1 MNKVAILG
9 IDGASPVLIKRWRNE
24 LPNLNQLM
32 GGGVYGDLES
42 TIPPVTCPAWP
53 CMFTGRNPGKIGM
66 YGFISV
72 DVNDDYSIK
81 ISSSQNYQQW
91 SLWKMLNDAGIP
103 VGILNLAMTFPPHKM
118 DGFLV
123 CGIGAPAS
131 GRSEYT
137 YPSWLK
143 HELEKAVPGYE
154 PLPPVD
160 MTIHGKEAEYNKIL
174 EREIDNRCKA
184 AKYLM
189 DPFSWELFV
198 SVFFAIDS
206 AQHYFWKHM
215 DDSHPEHKGEEYQD
229 VIKHFYIKVDYA
241 IGELINKLPEETNI
255 IVVSDHGFQTCHRDF
270 VVNRWLEKQGLL
282 TLLQQAK
289 HSSGGL
295 LFWRIRDS
303 LLSTMNPRIV
313 KFIASILPE
322 WLMMK
327 LSIRKKEGYLIAQF
341 YRSIDWSKTL
351 AYCQGGTGAIRIN
364 LKGREPA
371 GIVEPGNDYEK
382 LLDKIICKLREI
394 NDPESG
400 KKINISV
407 FKGREVYSGE
417 HADEGP
423 DIVFYFDKYMPVGGG
438 WNESSEWRMPSRP
451 GWHARNGTFIACG
464 PDIKS
469 SGKKVDNLKIYDIT
483 PTVLHMFGLP
493 VSDDIDG
500 RVLTEI
506 FKADSKPGKVAVK
519 KSDTRQKDKIQ
530 NRIMKL
536 KKKRLV

>member
-9 IDGASPVLIKRWRNE
+9 IDGASPKLIEQWRDE
-24 LPNLNQLM
+24 LPNLKRIM
-32 GGGVYGDLES
+32 EGGVYGELES

-53 CMFTGRNPGKIGM
+53 CMFTGKNPGKIGM

-72 DVNDDYSIK
+72 DVNDDYHIK

-103 VGILNLAMTFPPHKM
+103 VGILNLAMTFPPHKV
-118 DGFLV
+118 DGFVV

-154 PLPPVD
+154 PFTPAD
-160 MTIHGKEAEYNKIL
+160 MTIPGKEAEYSKIL
-174 EREIDNRCKA
+174 EREVDNRCKA

-198 SVFFAIDS
+198 SVFFAVDS

-215 DDSHPEHKGEEYQD
+215 DDSHPGHKGEKYKD
-229 VIKHFYIKVDYA
+229 VIKHLYMKVDCA
-241 IGELINKLPEETNI
+241 IGELINKLPEKTNI

-282 TLLQQAK
+282 TLLPQAK
-289 HSSGGL
+289 HSSGSSL
-295 LFWRIRDS
+295 LWRIRGS
-303 LLSTMNPRIV
+303 LLSTLNPWMV

-327 LSIRKKEGYLIAQF
+327 LSTRKKEGYLIAQF

-371 GIVEPGNDYEK
+371 GIVEPGKDYEK

-400 KKINISV
+400 EKINISV
-407 FKGREVYSGE
+407 FEGREIYSGE
-417 HADEGP
+417 YADEGP

-438 WNESSEWRMPSRP
+438 RDESSEWRTPSRS
-451 GWHARNGTFIACG
+451 GWHARNGTFMAYG
-464 PDIKS
+464 PDVKS
-469 SGKKVDNLKIYDIT
+469 TSEKLENLKIYDIT
-483 PTVLHMFGLP
+483 PTLLHMFGLP
-493 VSDDIDG
+493 VPDDMDG

-506 FKADSKPGKVAVK
+506 LRPDSEPAKRKVIIKPTGEKYKTKGKI
-519 KSDTRQKDKIQ
+519 S
-530 NRIMKL
+530 KL
-536 KKKRLV
+536 KESRKI